1 MIADLFFLK
10 PNCAGCSLVSV
21 VGYNRSKSIF
31 SNTFDTF
38 AKRLMGLYCDM
49 SALLFS
55 LKTGVISLVF
65 HRRGNDPLLM
75 QV

>member
-1 MIADLFFLK
+1 MIADLFSLK
-10 PNCAGCSLVSV
+10 PNCAGCSLVSI

-49 SALLFS
+49 SA
-55 LKTGVISLVF
+55 
-65 HRRGNDPLLM
+65 
-75 QV
+75 